1 MPIRRSLSQ
10 PQTFCTQKDVPGRA
24 IKRWRGRGRNYIIR
38 LDYPTPMARV
48 RDLPVNF
55 SSDGVY
61 FSQDE
66 ADHTLVARCLAG
78 DTAAFEPIVE
88 RYQRVL
94 FTVARRML
102 GDTEQ
107 AADATQNAFVS
118 AYRKLGT
125 FDPKRRFFSWIYRIL
140 VNECLNDRRA
150 RRPHEP
156 LSPQLAAAG
165 TPADLLEAEERRRSV
180 QAAVLAL
187 PTEYREVVILRHFT
201 GLSYDEIADALGL
214 PAKTVKSR
222 LHTARQRL
230 GEMLLGWDALK

>member
-1 MPIRRSLSQ
+1 MTEIRH
-10 PQTFCTQKDVPGRA
+10 RA
-24 IKRWRGRGRNYIIR
+24 
-38 LDYPTPMARV
+38 
-48 RDLPVNF
+48 VNF

-61 FSQDE
+61 FSQDAE
-66 ADHTLVARCLAG
+66 DRALVARCLAG

-102 GDTEQ
+102 DDPEQ
-107 AADATQNAFVS
+107 AADATQNAFIS
-118 AYRKLGT
+118 AYRKLET

-140 VNECLNDRRA
+140 VNECLNDRRG

-156 LSPQLAAAG
+156 LSPELATVG
-165 TPADLLEAEERRRSV
+165 TPADLLEANDRRRSV

-201 GLSYDEIADALGL
+201 GLSYEEIADALGL

-230 GEMLLGWDALK
+230 GQMLLGWEGRQ

>member
-1 MPIRRSLSQ
+1 MN
-10 PQTFCTQKDVPGRA
+10 D
-24 IKRWRGRGRNYIIR
+24 
-38 LDYPTPMARV
+38 V
-48 RDLPVNF
+48 RDRSTNF
-55 SSDGVY
+55 SSVGVY
-61 FSQDE
+61 FSQDAE
-66 ADHTLVARCLAG
+66 DHALVTRCLAG

-94 FTVARRML
+94 FTVALRML
-102 GDTEQ
+102 GDSEQ

-118 AYRKLGT
+118 AYSKLAT
-125 FDPKRRFFSWIYRIL
+125 FDPERRFFSWIYRVL
-140 VNECLNDRRA
+140 VNECLNDRRG
-150 RRPHEP
+150 RREYEP
-156 LSPQLAAAG
+156 LSPELATSG
-165 TPADLLEAEERRRSV
+165 TPADLLEASERRRSV

-230 GEMLLGWDALK
+230 GQMLLGWEARK